1 MLAGRPDLLP
11 DTIPQRNP
19 VASTVETAISSLGSP
34 RFLPA
39 SRLQPNTRGESSNK
53 QNEEDSTPKG

>member
-1 MLAGRPDLLP
+1 MLADRPDLLP
-11 DTIPQRNP
+11 DTIPPRNP
-19 VASTVETAISSLGSP
+19 VASAVETAISSLGSP

-39 SRLQPNTRGESSNK
+39 SRLQSNTRGESSNK